1 MKKLLA
7 IVGPTGIGKS
17 RIAIR
22 LAEKYNGEIINADSR
37 QVYRY
42 MDIGTDKPVKEEL
55 LVVPHHLIDII
66 NTDEDF
72 SLAQYQ
78 QLAYQI
84 ITDIQNRNKLPILV
98 GGTGLYVWAV
108 LEGWRIPEVPPH
120 PELRRDLEER
130 AAAGEEEE
138 LYQEL
143 IKVDPVSAK
152 RIDSRNIRRVIRA
165 LEVYRT
171 TNIPFSELQDKSP
184 PPYDVLI
191 IGLTTN
197 REELYQRIDSRVDK
211 MIEKGLVE
219 EVKKL
224 IDSGYSL
231 DLPAMTGIGY
241 RQIGVYIKGELK
253 LQDAIE
259 QIKFETH
266 RFVRHQYNWFRLKDE
281 RIKWFDIQDK
291 DVEREIDS
299 LIEGWVFS

>member
-219 EVKKL
+219 EVKKM